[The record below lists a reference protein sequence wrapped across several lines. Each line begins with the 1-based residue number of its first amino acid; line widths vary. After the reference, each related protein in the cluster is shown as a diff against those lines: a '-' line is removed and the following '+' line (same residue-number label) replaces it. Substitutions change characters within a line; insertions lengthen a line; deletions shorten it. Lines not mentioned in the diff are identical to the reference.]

1 MASSLQAQ
9 QSLETESTSPRP
21 TKTLGSVRSFTRLES
36 QSPPTRSRS
45 ATLNSTIGPG
55 VSSSFGAFSESNFT
69 YDSVDYVEGSHL
81 TGSGDPDDR
90 MRDPV
95 DESLPQ
101 LELPVEVIEM
111 TDSFIESL
119 SAKIHPAPVS
129 IDLLSTMFQDFYET
143 MTTPISAH
151 VSKLFSSHDSQAS
164 DQPLVSMSEIAQRKK
179 DRKRRETLQ
188 VALQEMVEKRVTEAV
203 FDRIWRHYGTEDEA
217 RDEALRSKTMALA
230 VVGIGLKELG
240 LEDNINVMDLR
251 PVCEALRDLNTTKC
265 PRDKLRLLK
274 RAHKAIV
281 DTLTSV
287 VPSTSSSADHI
298 LPILIYSLII
308 SPPSVHIVSNLLYI
322 QRFRY
327 HRSIDGEAA
336 YCLTNLEAAVSF
348 LETVDMG
355 TLAADESRVTASVEL
370 EPDRIS
376 STSLLP
382 YAEHTGNRP
391 LAVIAP
397 AITDTSPANA
407 PPRSEARAQKE
418 APVVPSMTGATRRMT
433 YLTPVEFATSA
444 ATSAV
449 NTADQS
455 LKTIG
460 NSLENSYRFLFG
472 KLSDKRTDLPKT
484 LEDVRKLVGT
494 PVQDLEPPRDAD
506 IYRHPYSE
514 GLKTVGSHS
523 GDGLVTSVRQVETS
537 DTSNNTREAT
547 VKVPQDHE
555 IITGTPL
562 SIIEPSASQGAAYT
576 PVAESV
582 RNLGSHLGRF
592 AGNINVI
599 RSFSRGQMPKTP
611 PPGSSGT
618 GFDSINSSSGA
629 PQDKTVTKIDPPI
642 ARFLDT
648 EVADLRISDVDLLL
662 QDYRRLAA
670 ALKSAGAF

>member
-1 MASSLQAQ
+1 MHPESSL
-9 QSLETESTSPRP
+9 PRS

-55 VSSSFGAFSESNFT
+55 VPSSFGAFSESNFT

-81 TGSGDPDDR
+81 TGLGDPDD
-90 MRDPV
+90 
-95 DESLPQ
+95 Q
-101 LELPVEVIEM
+101 
-111 TDSFIESL
+111 SL

-143 MTTPISAH
+143 TTTPISVH
-151 VSKLFSSHDSQAS
+151 VSKLFSSHDPQAS
-164 DQPLVSMSEIAQRKK
+164 DQPLVSMNEIVQRKK
-179 DRKRRETLQ
+179 DRKRRDTLQ

-203 FDRIWRHYGTEDEA
+203 FDRIWRHYGAEDEA

-240 LEDNINVMDLR
+240 LEDNINLMDLR

-336 YCLTNLEAAVSF
+336 YCLTNLEAAISF

-355 TLAADESRVTASVEL
+355 TLAADESRVTAPVEL

-391 LAVIAP
+391 LAVITP
-397 AITDTSPANA
+397 AIADTSPANA
-407 PPRSEARAQKE
+407 PPRSETRAQKE

-494 PVQDLEPPRDAD
+494 PVQDLEPPRGTD

-514 GLKTVGSHS
+514 GLKTMGSHI
-523 GDGLVTSVRQVETS
+523 GDGLVTSMRRAETS
-537 DTSNNTREAT
+537 DTSNNTREET

-555 IITGTPL
+555 IITDMPL
-562 SIIEPSASQGAAYT
+562 STIEPSASQGAAYT

-582 RNLGSHLGRF
+582 RNL
-592 AGNINVI
+592 
-599 RSFSRGQMPKTP
+599 
-611 PPGSSGT
+611 
-618 GFDSINSSSGA
+618 SSGA

-648 EVADLRISDVDLLL
+648 EVADLRIGDIDLLL

>member
-1 MASSLQAQ
+1 MHPESSL
-9 QSLETESTSPRP
+9 PRS

-55 VSSSFGAFSESNFT
+55 VPSSFGAFSESNFT

-81 TGSGDPDDR
+81 TGLGDPDD
-90 MRDPV
+90 
-95 DESLPQ
+95 Q
-101 LELPVEVIEM
+101 
-111 TDSFIESL
+111 SL

-143 MTTPISAH
+143 TTTPISVH
-151 VSKLFSSHDSQAS
+151 VSKLFSSHDPQAS
-164 DQPLVSMSEIAQRKK
+164 DQPLVSMNEIVQRKK
-179 DRKRRETLQ
+179 DRKRRDTLQ

-203 FDRIWRHYGTEDEA
+203 FDRIWRHYGAEDEA

-240 LEDNINVMDLR
+240 LEDNINLMDLR
-251 PVCEALRDLNTTKC
+251 PVCEGENCSLCYKMFYFPFHITNQDFIALRDLNTTKC

-336 YCLTNLEAAVSF
+336 YCLTNLEAAISF

-355 TLAADESRVTASVEL
+355 TLAADESRVTAPVEL

-391 LAVIAP
+391 LAVITP
-397 AITDTSPANA
+397 AIADTSPANA
-407 PPRSEARAQKE
+407 PPRSETRAQKE

-494 PVQDLEPPRDAD
+494 PVQDLEPPRGTD

-514 GLKTVGSHS
+514 GLKTMGSHI
-523 GDGLVTSVRQVETS
+523 GDGLVTSMRRAETS
-537 DTSNNTREAT
+537 DTSNNTREET

-555 IITGTPL
+555 IITDMPL
-562 SIIEPSASQGAAYT
+562 STIEPSASQGAAYT

-618 GFDSINSSSGA
+618 TNFDSINSSSGA

-648 EVADLRISDVDLLL
+648 EVADLRIGDIDLLL

>member
-1 MASSLQAQ
+1 MHP
-9 QSLETESTSPRP
+9 ESTSPRP

-45 ATLNSTIGPG
+45 ATLNSTVGPG

-69 YDSVDYVEGSHL
+69 YDSVDYVESSHL
-81 TGSGDPDDR
+81 TGLGDPDDR
-90 MRDPV
+90 MCDAV

-129 IDLLSTMFQDFYET
+129 IDFLSTMFQDFYET
-143 MTTPISAH
+143 ITTPISVH

-164 DQPLVSMSEIAQRKK
+164 DQLLVSMSEIAQRKK
-179 DRKRRETLQ
+179 DRKRRNTLQ

-203 FDRIWRHYGTEDEA
+203 FDRIWRHYGAEDEA

-240 LEDNINVMDLR
+240 LEDNINVMDLK

-370 EPDRIS
+370 EPGRIS
-376 STSLLP
+376 SASLLP

-407 PPRSEARAQKE
+407 PPRSETRAQKE

-523 GDGLVTSVRQVETS
+523 GDGLVTSMRQVETS
-537 DTSNNTREAT
+537 DTSNNTREET

-562 SIIEPSASQGAAYT
+562 SIIEPSTSQGAAYT

-618 GFDSINSSSGA
+618 GFDSINSSSGT

>member
-1 MASSLQAQ
+1 M
-9 QSLETESTSPRP
+9 
-21 TKTLGSVRSFTRLES
+21 
-36 QSPPTRSRS
+36 
-45 ATLNSTIGPG
+45 N
-55 VSSSFGAFSESNFT
+55 
-69 YDSVDYVEGSHL
+69 
-81 TGSGDPDDR
+81 
-90 MRDPV
+90 
-95 DESLPQ
+95 
-101 LELPVEVIEM
+101 
-111 TDSFIESL
+111 
-119 SAKIHPAPVS
+119 
-129 IDLLSTMFQDFYET
+129 
-143 MTTPISAH
+143 
-151 VSKLFSSHDSQAS
+151 
-164 DQPLVSMSEIAQRKK
+164 EIVQRKK
-179 DRKRRETLQ
+179 DRKRRDTLQ

-203 FDRIWRHYGTEDEA
+203 FDRIWRHYGAEDEA

-240 LEDNINVMDLR
+240 LEDNINLMDLR

-336 YCLTNLEAAVSF
+336 YCLTNLEAAISF

-355 TLAADESRVTASVEL
+355 TLAADESRVTAPVEL

-391 LAVIAP
+391 LAVITP
-397 AITDTSPANA
+397 AIADTSPANA
-407 PPRSEARAQKE
+407 PPRSETRAQKE

-494 PVQDLEPPRDAD
+494 PVQDLEPPRGTD

-514 GLKTVGSHS
+514 GLKTMGSHI
-523 GDGLVTSVRQVETS
+523 GDGLVTSMRRAETS
-537 DTSNNTREAT
+537 DTSNNTREET

-555 IITGTPL
+555 IITDMPL
-562 SIIEPSASQGAAYT
+562 STIEPSASQGAAYT

-582 RNLGSHLGRF
+582 RNLG
-592 AGNINVI
+592 
-599 RSFSRGQMPKTP
+599 QMPKTP

-618 GFDSINSSSGA
+618 TNFDSINSSSGA

-642 ARFLDT
+642 AKFLDT
-648 EVADLRISDVDLLL
+648 EVADLRIGDIDLLL